1 MSRQVEIGVDVS
13 LAASKI
19 IDGQLVAI
27 PTETVYGLAADALN
41 PLAVAKI
48 FEAKQ
53 RPKFDPLI
61 VHIASPDSLG
71 LLAENVPAMIQQ
83 LIDNFWP
90 GPLTVVLPKK
100 DCVPDLVTS
109 GLETVA
115 IRMPDHPLAL
125 QLIQQSGKPLAAPS
139 ANLFGRTSPTTA
151 WHVADQLGEHLAY
164 ILDGGPCKVGIEST
178 IVGMIEDRLALLRP
192 GGVTIE
198 QIENVIGNGIVSNLY
213 SGKHSTNSPIVPGQ
227 LKEHYAP
234 LTHLTIAEKPCRPAG
249 YQRVGLLTFQQAESV
264 ELNSK
269 HSFEV
274 VEELSKTGNLTEA
287 ASNFFAAIRRL
298 DTENLDLIIATPF
311 PTHGLGM
318 ALNDRLNRA
327 AR

>member
-1 MSRQVEIGVDVS
+1 MSRQVEIGDDVS

-19 IDGQLVAI
+19 TEGKLVAI

-41 PLAVAKI
+41 PLAVARI

-61 VHIASPDSLG
+61 VHIATQDALG
-71 LLAENVPAMIQQ
+71 SITENVPAIIQQ
-83 LIDNFWP
+83 LIDQFWP

-115 IRMPDHPLAL
+115 VRMPDHPLAL

-151 WHVADQLGEHLAY
+151 LHVADQLEEHLAY

-178 IVGMIEDRLALLRP
+178 IVGMNEDRLMLLRP
-192 GGVTIE
+192 GGVTTE
-198 QIENVIGNGIVSNLY
+198 QIETLLGQGMVTNPDSKDKPG
-213 SGKHSTNSPIVPGQ
+213 NSPIVPGQ

-234 LTHLTIAEKPCRPAG
+234 LTHLTIADKPCRPDG
-249 YQRVGLLTFQQAESV
+249 YQRVGLLTLQQTESV
-264 ELNSK
+264 DQNLAY
-269 HSFEV
+269 SFEV

-298 DTENLDLIIATPF
+298 DAGSLDLIVATPF
-311 PTHGLGM
+311 PSQGLGI

>member
-1 MSRQVEIGVDVS
+1 MNRQVEIGVDVS

-19 IDGQLVAI
+19 TDGQLVAI

-61 VHIASPDSLG
+61 VHIASQDSLDSV
-71 LLAENVPAMIQQ
+71 AQNIPPVIQK
-83 LIDNFWP
+83 LIDEFWP

-100 DCVPDLVTS
+100 KCVPDLVTS

-151 WHVADQLGEHLAY
+151 IHVADQLEEHVAY

-178 IVGMIEDRLALLRP
+178 IIGIIEGRLVLLRP
-192 GGVTIE
+192 GGITIE
-198 QIENVIGNGIVSNLY
+198 QIEKLIGEGMVTASSSKNKSI
-213 SGKHSTNSPIVPGQ
+213 NSPVAPGQ
-227 LKEHYAP
+227 FKEHYAP
-234 LTHLTIAEKPCRPAG
+234 LTRLIIAKEPERLTG
-249 YQRVGLLTFQQAESV
+249 YERIGLLTFQHTDSA
-264 ELNSK
+264 
-269 HSFEV
+269 FEFEA
-274 VEELSKTGNLTEA
+274 VEELSATGDLTEA
-287 ASNFFAAIRRL
+287 AANFFAAIRRL
-298 DTENLDLIIATPF
+298 DGKNIDLIIATPF
-311 PTHGLGM
+311 PSHGLGI
-318 ALNDRLNRA
+318 ALNDRLKRA
-327 AR
+327 AH